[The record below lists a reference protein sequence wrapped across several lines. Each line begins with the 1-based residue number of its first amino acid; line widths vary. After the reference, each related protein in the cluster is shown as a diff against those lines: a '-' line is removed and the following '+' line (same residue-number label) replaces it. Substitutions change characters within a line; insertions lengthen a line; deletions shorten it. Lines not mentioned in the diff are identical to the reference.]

1 MVRGNGSFNRWLV
14 GEIGAQVPDG
24 VERAVEL
31 GPGPGVGLYELLAR
45 FPEARVWGIDLSPE
59 MLSQSRGRNSGETS
73 SGRLTLIQGGVESLR
88 SLAPIDLV
96 MAAHVLYFWHEP
108 GEAVGQIYRA
118 PRPGGVLALGYQL
131 PLTMLPVQQKNSPQ

>member
-73 SGRLTLIQGGVESLR
+73 SVPLTLFHAGVEPPPALPPTDP
-88 SLAPIDLV
+88 AMTP
-96 MAAHVLYFWHEP
+96 HVP
-108 GEAVGQIYRA
+108 
-118 PRPGGVLALGYQL
+118 
-131 PLTMLPVQQKNSPQ
+131 SS